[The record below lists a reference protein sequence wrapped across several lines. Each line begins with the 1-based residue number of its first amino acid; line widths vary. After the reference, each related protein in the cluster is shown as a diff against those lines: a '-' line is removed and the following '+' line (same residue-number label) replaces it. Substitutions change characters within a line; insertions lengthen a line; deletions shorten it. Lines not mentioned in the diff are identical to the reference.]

1 MINIVQIN
9 TKIKE
14 NGEKAELLLKN
25 RKSAEEK
32 KNALEAKLSELKNKN
47 SDIIKKAEKT
57 ADFNTDFIFAV
68 YNLLLCGLLVFL
80 SFKTP
85 LFKSYDGLAVLNK
98 MIESSQGKILNA
110 AFLLIFALCI
120 FFLSAKKKK
129 PFRIFLI
136 LTVVSGILGVYFN
149 FRFYAFV
156 FIVSAVVTAVN
167 MLLRKAIFEKGKY
180 NNIFQLLSNKGRVK
194 KAYSEI
200 YETQN
205 EIKKLKSEIDNA
217 DNELL
222 KLSGESEQLELKKSA
237 LEDYKKACVMAEDY
251 PNSAVKAH
259 NRFAKSYFILGET
272 GQEFFDLRAK
282 MESEEKDNLF
292 KFALEFCE
300 DGGDPYEFL
309 RIFQLSLN
317 KGSEEAKTLLGKV
330 FAQISAAAGNGEYEK
345 AYSLLQ
351 PLIEA
356 GSADALNIKLQ
367 LDNNQIAMQAR
378 LTAEK
383 ARKEAFEASLRQNAM
398 LSAAQQSVLREMSAI
413 RQNQEFAQTI
423 MLNTIEDA
431 RLHGIKIREIKF

>member
-1 MINIVQIN
+1 MINTVQIN
-9 TKIKE
+9 TKRKE
-14 NGEKAELLLKN
+14 NEERSALLLKN

-47 SDIIKKAEKT
+47 SDIIKKAERT
-57 ADFNTDFIFAV
+57 AEFNTDLIFAV

-85 LFKSYDGLAVLNK
+85 LFKSQGGIAVLNK

-110 AFLLIFALCI
+110 AFLLIFSLCI
-120 FFLSAKKKK
+120 FFLTAKKKK
-129 PFRIFLI
+129 LFRIFLI

-251 PNSAVKAH
+251 PNSAVKAY

-292 KFALEFCE
+292 KFALDFCE

-309 RIFQLSLN
+309 RILQLSLN

-431 RLHGIKIREIKF
+431 RLHGIKIKF

>member
-1 MINIVQIN
+1 MINTVQIN
-9 TKIKE
+9 AKRKE
-14 NGEKAELLLKN
+14 NEERSSLLIKS
-25 RKSAEEK
+25 RKSAEK
-32 KNALEAKLSELKNKN
+32 KKKALETKLSELKNKN

-80 SFKTP
+80 LFKTP

-98 MIESSQGKILNA
+98 MIQSNQGKILNV
-110 AFLLIFALCI
+110 AFLLIFSLCI
-120 FFLSAKKKK
+120 FFLTAKKKK
-129 PFRIFLI
+129 IFRIFLI
-136 LTVVSGILGVYFN
+136 PAVISGILGVYFN

-156 FIVSAVVTAVN
+156 FIISAVVTAVN
-167 MLLRKAIFEKGKY
+167 MLLRKIIFEKGKY
-180 NNIFQLLSNKGRVK
+180 NNIFQLLSNKGKVK

-205 EIKKLKSEIDNA
+205 EIKKLQKEIEVS

-222 KLSGESEQLELKKSA
+222 ELNGESEQLELKKTA
-237 LEDYKKACVMAEDY
+237 LEDYKKACILAADY
-251 PNSAVKAH
+251 PNSAVKAY
-259 NRFAKSYFILGET
+259 NRFVKSYFILGET
-272 GQEFFDLRAK
+272 GQEFFELRSK
-282 MESEEKDNLF
+282 MENEEKDNLF

-309 RIFQLSLN
+309 RILQLSLN
-317 KGSEEAKTLLGKV
+317 KGCEEAKTLLGKV
-330 FAQISAAAGNGEYEK
+330 FAQISAAARNGEYEK

-378 LTAEK
+378 LTVEK

-398 LSAAQQSVLREMSAI
+398 LSAAQQSVLREMTAI
-413 RQNQEFAQTI
+413 RQNQEFAQAL

-431 RLHGIKIREIKF
+431 RFHGIKIKF